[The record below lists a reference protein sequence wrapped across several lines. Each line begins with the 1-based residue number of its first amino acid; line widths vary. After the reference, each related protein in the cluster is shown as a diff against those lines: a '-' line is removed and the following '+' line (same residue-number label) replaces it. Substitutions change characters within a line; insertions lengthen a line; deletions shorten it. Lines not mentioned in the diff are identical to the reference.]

1 MPRRYVVVSIII
13 FFLLCCVVRIWEKK
27 KRPPCSIWGRS
38 DVHSDEMDKSFIE
51 RDEVFRCSFWTER
64 AQFSRTNTLS
74 TRIAVF
80 QFAPTCARCHFSPR
94 VICFYS
100 SRRHTRNLSH
110 SWLGEVKD
118 YIKIGKKK
126 WQTGGRTRVRPYER
140 LIIIIIIIT
149 KTDRFYSFSIYSY
162 NKTW

>member
-27 KRPPCSIWGRS
+27 KRPPCSIWGQS
-38 DVHSDEMDKSFIE
+38 DVHIDEMDKSFIE

-118 YIKIGKKK
+118 YKNRQEK
-126 WQTGGRTRVRPYER
+126 V
-140 LIIIIIIIT
+140 
-149 KTDRFYSFSIYSY
+149 TDRRTGARPGGTTPQQKKNEKKTYSGRRSSFEQRLWSSP
-162 NKTW
+162 

>member
-13 FFLLCCVVRIWEKK
+13 FFPPLFVVRIWEKK

-38 DVHSDEMDKSFIE
+38 DVHIDEMDKSFIE

-80 QFAPTCARCHFSPR
+80 QFAPTCARCHFS
-94 VICFYS
+94 
-100 SRRHTRNLSH
+100 RNLFLLLSPSH
-110 SWLGEVKD
+110 AKSISTHDWVDWKI
-118 YIKIGKKK
+118 IKIGKKK

-140 LIIIIIIIT
+140 LIIIIIIT

>member
-38 DVHSDEMDKSFIE
+38 DVHIDEMDKSFIE

-110 SWLGEVKD
+110 SWLGEVKE
-118 YIKIGKKK
+118 YKNRQEK
-126 WQTGGRTRVRPYER
+126 V
-140 LIIIIIIIT
+140 
-149 KTDRFYSFSIYSY
+149 TDRRTDARPSLRTTHHHHHHHHKDWPLLFFLYILV
-162 NKTW
+162 